1 MMAGFADKENLRDV
15 DPDQPVDGVAS
26 PQAAPE
32 SPSAVPAPDETLP
45 ARHAPGSS
53 TPPNLLDLGTTVNNS
68 AASSLVGDV
77 WQNGSEGGGKVFGS
91 ATPQANDL
99 AAAHSGL
106 LAELNTGQFSGA
118 ALGHVQA
125 ILSDITTAISAAN
138 ASSSGGGMPGA
149 EQALR
154 ASHLSILNTVST
166 DPVLANPV
174 TEPVATP
181 KAAPADKE
189 AAPADKMESTVP
201 DANSA
206 ETTHLAA
213 AGDAVNTAQVDD
225 HLDAAVVAEMEALI
239 AANPDLFVGLTAE
252 DAKEIVQQIQIELSH
267 VNKGDVPP
275 GAAQDSTGDITNIVT
290 GDINLASMT
299 AQGQPN
305 SPGQQAV
312 NIVGASE
319 TQASPQA
326 AAIATDDAP
335 VTIVITEAPTIV
347 DHNNSGMPELAH
359 QLHHTWG

>member
-1 MMAGFADKENLRDV
+1 MMAGFADKEYLRDV
-15 DPDQPVDGVAS
+15 EFDPPVDDGAS
-26 PQAAPE
+26 PQAGPE
-32 SPSAVPAPDETLP
+32 SSSAVLPRDEPPP

-53 TPPNLLDLGTTVNNS
+53 TAPSLLELGTTFNAPS
-68 AASSLVGDV
+68 WSQVGDV
-77 WQNGSEGGGKVFGS
+77 GQDGSEGAGKISGS
-91 ATPQANDL
+91 ATSHANDL
-99 AAAHSGL
+99 AAAQSGL
-106 LAELNTGQFSGA
+106 LAGISAGQFSGA

-125 ILSDITTAISAAN
+125 ILSDLTTAISAAN
-138 ASSSGGGMPGA
+138 ASVSSGGMPGA

-154 ASHLSILNTVST
+154 ASSLSILNTVST
-166 DPVLANPV
+166 DPVLANPAGQKAE
-174 TEPVATP
+174 TEPVPAPEADPAEKTAAT
-181 KAAPADKE
+181 A
-189 AAPADKMESTVP
+189 P

-213 AGDAVNTAQVDD
+213 AGDAVAQVDD
-225 HLDAAVVAEMEALI
+225 HLDAAVVAKMEALI

-252 DAKEIVQQIQIELSH
+252 DAKEIVQQIQIELSQ

-275 GAAQDSTGDITNIVT
+275 GAAQDSSGDITNIVT

-312 NIVGASE
+312 NIVGAGG

-335 VTIVITEAPTIV
+335 VTILVTEAPTIV
-347 DHNNSGMPELAH
+347 DHSNSGMPELAH
-359 QLHHTWG
+359 LHHTWG